1 MHNILLRVYFED
13 TDAQGVVYYANYLR
27 YFERARTEYLREV
40 GYGQR
45 SLMEKGG
52 IFVVRKLEMKFKKPA
67 ILDNEIM
74 IETKLLKLG
83 HVSFDFLQKIYFE
96 DSLLVEATVG
106 CGCLEVK
113 TFNPLP
119 LPKKLYAGM
128 KTLL

>member
-74 IETKLLKLG
+74 IETKLLRLG
-83 HVSFDFLQKIYFE
+83 HVSFDFLQKIYFK
-96 DSLLVEATVG
+96 DSTKFRG
-106 CGCLEVK
+106 TRRK
-113 TFNPLP
+113 
-119 LPKKLYAGM
+119 
-128 KTLL
+128 

>member
-1 MHNILLRVYFED
+1 
-13 TDAQGVVYYANYLR
+13 
-27 YFERARTEYLREV
+27 
-40 GYGQR
+40 
-45 SLMEKGG
+45 MEKGG

-74 IETKLLKLG
+74 IETKLLRLG
-83 HVSFDFLQKIYFE
+83 HVSFDFLQKIYFK

-106 CGCLEVK
+106 CGCLEAN